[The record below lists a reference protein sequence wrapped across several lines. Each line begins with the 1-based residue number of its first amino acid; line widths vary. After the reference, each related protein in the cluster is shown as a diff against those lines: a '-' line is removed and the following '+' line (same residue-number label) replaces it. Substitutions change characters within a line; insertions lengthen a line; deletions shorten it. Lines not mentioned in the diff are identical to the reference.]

1 MGFSFSAPL
10 IQRQI
15 GITNS
20 LKAVAASTLSFQLV
34 LSGLFKDGSGLA
46 GKCVQFL
53 VELTSD
59 DVWWDLRSNNKE
71 RIKVQSFSVHL
82 QQPRVIW

>member
-15 GITNS
+15 GITNT
-20 LKAVAASTLSFQLV
+20 LKAVAPSTLSFQLV
-34 LSGLFKDGSGLA
+34 LSGLCKDGGGLA
-46 GKCVQFL
+46 GKCVQVL

-59 DVWWDLRSNNKE
+59 DVWWELRSNNKE
-71 RIKVQSFSVHL
+71 RIKVQNFSVHP
-82 QQPRVIW
+82 Q